1 MAEAYDRAKALV
13 RLWVDLDSKADEF
26 ARDKRA
32 DDLAEMDQR
41 IRAIERELKEM
52 GAGQVLWNE
61 RPR

>member
-1 MAEAYDRAKALV
+1 MAEGYDRARALV
-13 RLWVDLDSKADEF
+13 RLWVDLDRKADEY
-26 ARDKRA
+26 AREQRG